1 MNINNVYSQ
10 GLENSAGRR
19 VLFYIA
25 SEFRVSLV
33 EIPSAFQE
41 YIMLILLKGTD
52 SNCCSNQLLLGNIY
66 RSPSSTQDNDTALS
80 V

>member
-1 MNINNVYSQ
+1 MDINNVYSQ

-25 SEFRVSLV
+25 SELRVSLV
-33 EIPSAFQE
+33 EIPLAFQE
-41 YIMLILLKGTD
+41 YMLILLKGTD

-66 RSPSSTQDNDTALS
+66 RSPSSTQDNDTDLS